1 MQVLRKLVLEKF
13 FVGSMGSNLANAKT
27 TSLKLLLQV
36 AALSVSFLH
45 GGKAIAEERIR
56 NVEFIT
62 RASIVLMPCMDKS
75 GNQMMGGPTKNEFC
89 TEVFNQLVR
98 DGGAKTVS
106 WFKVNSELEKVV
118 KGSQATSANPFLSGS
133 SLGGP
138 KIDYT
143 NDMYI
148 PELIKAS
155 RSLGAKYVVRPV
167 VLNKSSSQSS
177 DQRVKMGFMGIGA
190 GVERKTTKKANV
202 TIKLDVISVSAE
214 DIVASRSFSGDVNT
228 TTKGG
233 AGYEISGFGGYGG
246 MDAGTRSAMTDAI
259 YKSVEY
265 LADRVD

>member
-1 MQVLRKLVLEKF
+1 
-13 FVGSMGSNLANAKT
+13 
-27 TSLKLLLQV
+27 
-36 AALSVSFLH
+36 
-45 GGKAIAEERIR
+45 
-56 NVEFIT
+56 
-62 RASIVLMPCMDKS
+62 
-75 GNQMMGGPTKNEFC
+75 
-89 TEVFNQLVR
+89 
-98 DGGAKTVS
+98 
-106 WFKVNSELEKVV
+106 
-118 KGSQATSANPFLSGS
+118 
-133 SLGGP
+133 
-138 KIDYT
+138 
-143 NDMYI
+143 MYI

-167 VLNKSSSQSS
+167 VLNKSSTQSS

>member
-1 MQVLRKLVLEKF
+1 MKT
-13 FVGSMGSNLANAKT
+13 NLAVAKKIT
-27 TSLKLLLQV
+27 
-36 AALSVSFLH
+36 SVSIAQVSVLFLPFFAS
-45 GGKAIAEERIR
+45 GQAVAEERIK

-89 TEVFNQLVR
+89 TEVFNQLIR

-106 WFKVNSELEKVV
+106 WFKVNAALEKVI

-138 KIDYT
+138 RIDYT

-167 VLNKSSSQSS
+167 VLNKSSTQSS
-177 DQRVKMGFMGIGA
+177 DHRVKMGFMGIGS
-190 GVERKTTKKANV
+190 GVERNTTKKANV
-202 TIKLDVISVSAE
+202 TIKLDIISVSAE